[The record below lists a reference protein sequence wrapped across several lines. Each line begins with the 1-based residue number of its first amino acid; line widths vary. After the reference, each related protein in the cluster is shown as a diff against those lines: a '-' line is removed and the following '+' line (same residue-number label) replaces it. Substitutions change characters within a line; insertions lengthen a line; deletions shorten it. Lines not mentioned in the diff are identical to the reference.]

1 MSLYFNLSKIRKSY
15 NGNSV
20 LKDCS
25 FSFDKSGIY
34 SLMGENGSG
43 KSTLLRICALL
54 EPCDSGT
61 IVYTSNDKAAV
72 SLNIDLRRKITL
84 VLPEVGIFNS
94 NVYSNIAYGLKIRN
108 IDRLDIHNKVNT
120 ALDLVNLSHKKNQ
133 NALSLSNGEKQRLG
147 IARMLVIEPQVV
159 FLDESTAYVDH
170 KSKDIIEKVLFKLK
184 KKNHSIIVMA
194 THDKAFMNRI
204 SDHLLIL
211 KDGNLFA
218 E

>member
-1 MSLYFNLSKIRKSY
+1 MSLCFNLSKIKKSY
-15 NGNSV
+15 NGNPV
-20 LKDCS
+20 LNDCS

-34 SLMGENGSG
+34 ALVGENGSG

-54 EPCDSGT
+54 EPCDSGN
-61 IVYTSNDKAAV
+61 IVYTLNDKII

-94 NVYSNIAYGLKIRN
+94 SVYSNIAYGLKVRDV
-108 IDRLDIHNKVNT
+108 DRSGIYSKVNT
-120 ALDLVNLSHKKNQ
+120 ALDLVNLSHRKNQ

-147 IARMLVIEPQVV
+147 IARMLVIAPQVV

-170 KSKDIIEKVLFKLK
+170 KSKDIIEEVLFTLK

-194 THDKAFMNRI
+194 THDKAFVNRI
-204 SDHLLIL
+204 SDHLLVL